1 MIIVEGPDGAGK
13 TTIVEALQERFDF
26 PIAQRVVTQDAVA
39 MVDLQDWVDN
49 NLEEGF
55 QRTIFDRH
63 RLISETIYG
72 PILRTA
78 AQPGFTRLSWLGPRM
93 KRFYQ
98 LEPIIIYCL
107 PPIEIVAKNI
117 EGDENNR
124 VVWEKFEAIYSAY
137 VSRAS
142 LDLQFSPGIT
152 RVWDYTTSPTV
163 RKEPAFFSDI
173 DRALNGPRIRGI
185 FA

>member
-1 MIIVEGPDGAGK
+1 
-13 TTIVEALQERFDF
+13 
-26 PIAQRVVTQDAVA
+26 

-63 RLISETIYG
+63 RLVSETIYG

-93 KRFYQ
+93 KDFYQ
-98 LEPIIIYCL
+98 TEPIIIYCL
-107 PPIEIVAKNI
+107 PPLEIVAKNI
-117 EGDENNR
+117 EGDEDNR
-124 VVWEKFEAIYSAY
+124 VVWDKLEAIYSAY
-137 VSRAS
+137 VARAS
-142 LDLQFSPGIT
+142 LDLTFSPGIT
-152 RVWDYTTSPTV
+152 RVWDYTHSPTI
-163 RKEPAFFSDI
+163 KGEPIFFGDI
-173 DRALNGPRIRGI
+173 DRRLNSPRPREAR